1 MKLYNRHAVNK
12 TQASQLRNCPTSA
25 IKTLQVQ
32 TSNPSSQEAL
42 NGEGQ
47 ELRISF
53 TENSLGC
60 L

>member
-32 TSNPSSQEAL
+32 TSNPSSQENKAEREQVQSHPGL
-42 NGEGQ
+42 LLSSN
-47 ELRISF
+47 LA
-53 TENSLGC
+53 
-60 L
+60 